1 MSRSLN
7 KVTLIG
13 NLGND
18 PEVRSTTGGNRVAT
32 FSLATSRSWNDASG
46 TKQEKTE
53 WHRCVV
59 WNTKSSQLA
68 DIVEKYV
75 KKGDKLYVE
84 GRIEYRQWQD
94 KDGQTRYSTE
104 INVRELIMLGGGSG
118 GGRSGADA
126 DSEAANGTRARAGS
140 AAKAKAG
147 GGDDFEDFPGALA
160 DEDDDLPFCRRVSGK
175 RTGGAPAKERHPFS
189 FSGVSRSVRGQH
201 VQPLLVQRQPDREV
215 RSRAD
220 RDRSGAGQLRAGQQ
234 SRDDVDAAANRDV
247 LGNRERLGATSEDG
261 AEPASARARRAHEDV
276 RLGER
281 LVLELDRRRLV
292 RLRIDVGDRTIAMTR
307 REGDE
312 GGEDERVPG
321 ARGVKRE
328 SGHEDPRE

>member
-46 TKQEKTE
+46 SKQEKTE

-94 KDGQTRYSTE
+94 KENQTRYSTE

-118 GGRSGADA
+118 GGSRSSGADV
-126 DSEAANGTRARAGS
+126 DSKAGGGSRARS
-140 AAKAKAG
+140 AAPAKAKAG
-147 GGDDFEDFPGALA
+147 AGGDDFEDFPGALA
-160 DEDDDLPFCRRVSGK
+160 DEDDDLPF
-175 RTGGAPAKERHPFS
+175 
-189 FSGVSRSVRGQH
+189 
-201 VQPLLVQRQPDREV
+201 
-215 RSRAD
+215 
-220 RDRSGAGQLRAGQQ
+220 
-234 SRDDVDAAANRDV
+234 
-247 LGNRERLGATSEDG
+247 
-261 AEPASARARRAHEDV
+261 
-276 RLGER
+276 
-281 LVLELDRRRLV
+281 
-292 RLRIDVGDRTIAMTR
+292 
-307 REGDE
+307 
-312 GGEDERVPG
+312 
-321 ARGVKRE
+321 
-328 SGHEDPRE
+328 